1 LWEIAK
7 ALQIP
12 LDNKITTLTEL
23 PYTISYVIRKRLQVS
38 SLHEMPKDK
47 RPPEMTIWD
56 GTSEEIE
63 EWIDRVYGTKEAVD
77 PYKSEFLIDYV
88 EG

>member
-1 LWEIAK
+1 M
-7 ALQIP
+7 QIP

-38 SLHEMPKDK
+38 SLQEIPKEK
-47 RPPEMTIWD
+47 RPPELTIWD
-56 GTSEEIE
+56 GTSEDIE

-77 PYKSEFLIDYV
+77 SYRTEFLIDDI